1 MIAIPFLDSF
11 RFVSEMVRHQRQ
23 SRQRERER
31 EIKDLRSK
39 INDEMMKLLIDFDS
53 VPWTS

>member
-39 INDEMMKLLIDFDS
+39 INDKMMKLSIDFDS